1 MEGACASLVHSY
13 SACNSPAVTFCL
25 KFTVGLFVAGGIA
38 FVLLA
43 IIWLGMSRFF
53 EKGQYYVTYF
63 NESRHENGICG
74 NHK

>member
-1 MEGACASLVHSY
+1 
-13 SACNSPAVTFCL
+13 
-25 KFTVGLFVAGGIA
+25 VGLFVAGGIA

-74 NHK
+74 NHKYVYDCLASVHP